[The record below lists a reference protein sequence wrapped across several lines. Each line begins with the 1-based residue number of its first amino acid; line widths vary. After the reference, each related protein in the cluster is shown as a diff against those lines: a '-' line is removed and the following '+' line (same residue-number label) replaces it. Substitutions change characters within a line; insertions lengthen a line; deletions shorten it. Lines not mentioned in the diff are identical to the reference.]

1 VSGLS
6 HHDRAG
12 LVDEDAGLDRVFGDR
27 MRVVTDAIARGM
39 YATQLEWLMEAYSE
53 DRLLVLQYERC
64 SSDAAGQLARTYAFL
79 GLAAHRLPAEELA
92 RPRNQA
98 KLEKVAVPEE
108 HLELLRH
115 YYRPEV
121 RRLLELTREIDLS
134 LWPDF
139 GDLD

>member
-1 VSGLS
+1 MPATLPGSLPGPTPSWVSLP
-6 HHDRAG
+6 
-12 LVDEDAGLDRVFGDR
+12 
-27 MRVVTDAIARGM
+27 
-39 YATQLEWLMEAYSE
+39 Y
-53 DRLLVLQYERC
+53 
-64 SSDAAGQLARTYAFL
+64 
-79 GLAAHRLPAEELA
+79 RLPAEELA